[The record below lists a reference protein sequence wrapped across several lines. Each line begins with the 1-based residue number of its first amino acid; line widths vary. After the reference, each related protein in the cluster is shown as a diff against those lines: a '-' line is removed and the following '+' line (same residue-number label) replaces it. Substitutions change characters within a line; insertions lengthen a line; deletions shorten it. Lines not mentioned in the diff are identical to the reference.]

1 MHRVKVLRDS
11 LKQLFIYKEHPQEE
25 QKGDSEDEED
35 KQTRMQKSGAIF
47 YDSVGQLL
55 EVYLAKKMEL
65 EVQVSGVKSVIDKTE
80 E

>member
-1 MHRVKVLRDS
+1 
-11 LKQLFIYKEHPQEE
+11 
-25 QKGDSEDEED
+25 
-35 KQTRMQKSGAIF
+35 MQKSGAIF